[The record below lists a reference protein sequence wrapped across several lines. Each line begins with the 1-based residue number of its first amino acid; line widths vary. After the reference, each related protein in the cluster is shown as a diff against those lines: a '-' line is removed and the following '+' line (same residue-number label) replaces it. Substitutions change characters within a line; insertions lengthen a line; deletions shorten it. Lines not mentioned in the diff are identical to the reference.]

1 MKGQQ
6 VSLQKHVQNR
16 NPGHIILVYLCDIN
30 KQLPG
35 VLEREIK
42 RSFDT
47 DVEIRFKPWNLNF
60 AYNKHRKKYSSAQL
74 LRRLRQLER
83 RRGDKILGIVD
94 VDIYSPGWEF
104 IFGEA
109 EINSST
115 AIISLFLLKPEHNS
129 KGNDDALFKKRAVKE
144 AIHELGHLYG
154 HGHCLNNKCVMFLSK
169 SLGAIDRKNKI
180 ICETCRN

>member
-1 MKGQQ
+1 MN
-6 VSLQKHVQNR
+6 LQKHVRKR
-16 NPGHIILVYLCDIN
+16 NSGHIILVYLCNIS
-30 KQLPG
+30 KRLFE
-35 VLEREIK
+35 VLEREIIQ
-42 RSFDT
+42 SFDNEI
-47 DVEIRFKPWNLNF
+47 EIRFKPWNLNY
-60 AYNKHRKKYSSAQL
+60 AYNKYRRKYSSAQL

-109 EINSST
+109 EINSDT
-115 AIISLFLLKPEHNS
+115 AIISLFLLKPEHIS
-129 KGNDDALFKKRAVKE
+129 KGNDDTLFEKRAVKE

-169 SLGAIDRKNKI
+169 SLGAIDRKNKF
-180 ICETCRN
+180 ICNTCRS